1 MKNSLRALLIDDET
15 TARITLS
22 RILKMYCPEV
32 SIVGEAA
39 NIIDAGKLIHQLEP
53 EIVFLDIRIGQHT
66 GFDLLEMLKTHDFQ
80 LVFVTAYD
88 QYAIQAF
95 QYSALDYL
103 LKPIDPDR
111 LIAVVQK
118 CLKEK
123 NDHQLTG
130 RLQAMREDWEK
141 KEPETIIVNNEQG
154 YHFIPLAELMR
165 LSSDRGT
172 TAFHSKNQAVITVA
186 KNIGDFAKMLPESTF
201 FRCHQSHIINFRW
214 VSSYLFQDGGTII
227 MRDKTPVPL
236 ARARR
241 EEFIKKIKNF

>member
-1 MKNSLRALLIDDET
+1 MKNSLRALLVDDET

-22 RILKMYCPEV
+22 RMLKMYCPEV
-32 SIVGEAA
+32 NIIGEAN
-39 NIIDAGKLIHQLEP
+39 NIVDAGKLIHQLKP
-53 EIVFLDIRIGQHT
+53 EIIFLDIRIGQHT

-111 LIAVVQK
+111 LITVVQK

-123 NDHQLTG
+123 NDHQSSD
-130 RLQAMREDWEK
+130 RLKIVQDGWGN
-141 KEPETIIVNNEQG
+141 KETETIIVNNDQG
-154 YHFIPLAELMR
+154 YHFILLTELMR

-172 TAFHSKNQAVITVA
+172 TAFHTEHQPVITVA
-186 KNIGDFAKMLPESTF
+186 KNIGDFAKMLPESSF
-201 FRCHQSHIINFRW
+201 FRCHQSHIVNFRW

-241 EEFIKKIKNF
+241 EEFIKRIKAF

>member
-1 MKNSLRALLIDDET
+1 MKNSLRALLVDDET

-32 SIVGEAA
+32 EIVGEAG
-39 NIIDAGKLIHQLEP
+39 NIIDAGKLIQQLEP

-66 GFDLLEMLKTHDFQ
+66 GFDLLEMIKRPNFQ

-88 QYAIQAF
+88 QYALQAF
-95 QYSALDYL
+95 EYSALDYL

-111 LIAVVQK
+111 LIYVVQK
-118 CLKEK
+118 SIKER
-123 NDHQLTG
+123 NNHQLSG
-130 RLQAMREDWEK
+130 RLQAMRNDWDK
-141 KEPETIIVNNEQG
+141 NEPETIVVNNDQG
-154 YHFIPLAELMR
+154 YHFIPLSGLMR

-172 TAFHSKNQAVITVA
+172 TAFHSEDQPVITVA
-186 KNIGDFAKMLPESTF
+186 KNIGEFAKMLPDSSF
-201 FRCHQSHIINFRW
+201 FRCHQSHVINLRW

-227 MRDKTPVPL
+227 MRDKTPIPL

-241 EEFIKKIKNF
+241 EDFIKRIKNF